1 MVKNS
6 HKKNCAFVVI
16 NDKVFFD
23 YVGTMYPSG
32 LASEQLCYFNEEN
45 IDKVVFEGFKDEEE
59 ALAKQEGLK
68 KGDVS
73 ITPDEPTVREH

>member
-1 MVKNS
+1 
-6 HKKNCAFVVI
+6 VVI

-59 ALAKQEGLK
+59 ARFACKTRRIK
-68 KGDVS
+68 K
-73 ITPDEPTVREH
+73 R